1 MFSRVYADC
10 LIIKYTELKTANTT
24 ESLHWL
30 LAIIEGVERDL
41 LMTAIKG
48 TDD

>member
-1 MFSRVYADC
+1 MFSQVYADC

-30 LAIIEGVERDL
+30 LNIIEEVERYL
-41 LMTAIKG
+41 LMTTIKG
-48 TDD
+48 IDD